1 MESILVLE
9 DDANL
14 RALLSETLSDEGY
27 SIWEAASAEEA
38 VACARE
44 RPVHLI
50 LSDVRMA
57 GPLDGVGAI
66 EQIKSFHPRIRSIVL
81 TGYTDLDVPLRA
93 ARVQADDYLFK
104 PVHLTQLLEVVR
116 LTLDRESNALD
127 LLERILQTPG
137 DLTQRVLAWVFDG
150 KLQQLGQL
158 RERCSQRLFVLFRSK
173 RLSPEDAYPVYLQFL
188 EAESKYRQAR
198 PGDWGELLRAYNA
211 IESSTLAATAHETL
225 PRPAN
230 PVLPWPRFRRFCQM
244 LQGGDVSAEQF
255 QQAAVLYLE
264 PAARRVNLASYLTYQ
279 KLWVIDESDTHSL
292 HTKDPLLGNTYGGYT
307 LVELLP
313 DYTDALVYS
322 AVDEARARR
331 LVMAFSPGGNAQE
344 IIRDEIQAGR
354 VTRLGQH
361 DGLELILLNHQK
373 HRLRH
378 QLPPGGLPPACAWKL
393 MRPVFLQ
400 VQKHHEQGLSSG
412 NITIDDIEVI
422 PGQSARLTRFSPE
435 YALRVIREEVR
446 LRAGGLSQRARILL
460 GGVPLE
466 IASASVDEPKPS
478 SDQAMLAYS
487 FSRILLGLD
496 SPCSTLV
503 FFSIPEDDQI
513 ESHPTWGPLFLTC
526 SRSAPELFAI
536 LIRMAHRDPSSR
548 YPSLTEAISHI
559 DQVLSINQ

>member
-1 MESILVLE
+1 
-9 DDANL
+9 
-14 RALLSETLSDEGY
+14 
-27 SIWEAASAEEA
+27 
-38 VACARE
+38 
-44 RPVHLI
+44 
-50 LSDVRMA
+50 
-57 GPLDGVGAI
+57 
-66 EQIKSFHPRIRSIVL
+66 
-81 TGYTDLDVPLRA
+81 
-93 ARVQADDYLFK
+93 
-104 PVHLTQLLEVVR
+104 
-116 LTLDRESNALD
+116 
-127 LLERILQTPG
+127 
-137 DLTQRVLAWVFDG
+137 
-150 KLQQLGQL
+150 
-158 RERCSQRLFVLFRSK
+158 
-173 RLSPEDAYPVYLQFL
+173 
-188 EAESKYRQAR
+188 
-198 PGDWGELLRAYNA
+198 
-211 IESSTLAATAHETL
+211 
-225 PRPAN
+225 
-230 PVLPWPRFRRFCQM
+230 
-244 LQGGDVSAEQF
+244 
-255 QQAAVLYLE
+255 
-264 PAARRVNLASYLTYQ
+264 
-279 KLWVIDESDTHSL
+279 
-292 HTKDPLLGNTYGGYT
+292 
-307 LVELLP
+307 
-313 DYTDALVYS
+313 
-322 AVDEARARR
+322 
-331 LVMAFSPGGNAQE
+331 
-344 IIRDEIQAGR
+344 
-354 VTRLGQH
+354 
-361 DGLELILLNHQK
+361 
-373 HRLRH
+373 
-378 QLPPGGLPPACAWKL
+378 